1 MSTRASGVEL
11 CVSGVTGLE
20 DEDLELGR
28 PPLPAPEFLRTAS
41 INFFEDG
48 AAVKGGKAAWVPERC
63 SARTFLSSAALVA
76 RNFIVKETAAAVC
89 ASRSAFAFSA
99 RDAGRVGVGT
109 RGMGSKR
116 VQDEDSD
123 FFERMLLRKLS
134 MCDSCRKSSA
144 RLWRGGAPTR
154 H

>member
-63 SARTFLSSAALVA
+63 SARTF
-76 RNFIVKETAAAVC
+76 
-89 ASRSAFAFSA
+89 AFSA